1 MLNRRV
7 FSSAA
12 NSAQIN
18 VMLFGAPGVGKGTY
32 SKLMEKE
39 YDFKTFSMGEYFR
52 ALVKNP
58 STDPNDTF
66 IIKLKQILSSGQLV
80 DDQLVVDILRDVK
93 KKPEYAKHMGIILDG
108 VPRTVKQAQLLRD
121 SGFKMD
127 LIINFFNREDI
138 LLQKLMSRRVCPE
151 CGKNYNIADI
161 NTPDGYQMKPLLP
174 KKKVDECDDH
184 PGVKLVIREDDNE
197 WVIRDRMKVYEQK
210 TIPILEFYQREC
222 KETKVVN
229 FEAKKGVGD
238 YPEVKKILK
247 ETLSI

>member
-1 MLNRRV
+1 ML
-7 FSSAA
+7 
-12 NSAQIN
+12 I
-18 VMLFGAPGVGKGTY
+18 GAPGVGKGTY

-39 YDFKTFSMGEYFR
+39 YDFKTFAMGDYFR
-52 ALVKNP
+52 GLIKDPN
-58 STDPNDTF
+58 TDPNDTF

-80 DDQLVVDILRDVK
+80 DDQLVVDILK
-93 KKPEYAKHMGIILDG
+93 NIKAKPEYANHMGLILDG

-138 LLQKLMSRRVCPE
+138 LIQKLMSRRVCPE

-161 NTPDGYQMKPLLP
+161 NTPDGYHMKPLLP

-184 PGVKLVIREDDNE
+184 PGVKLIIREDDNE
-197 WVIRDRMKVYEQK
+197 AVIRDRMKVYESK
-210 TIPILEFYQREC
+210 TVPILEFYKNQS

-229 FEAKKGVGD
+229 FEAKRGVGD
-238 YPEVKKILK
+238 FPEVKRILK
-247 ETLSI
+247 EALNI